1 MIVSIVNLVTF
12 GQNLSVMIQLVN
24 IVLTDHQHQMTSQIS
39 SSPERHTF
47 LRDNYINRCLE
58 EGKSLDDPNVKA
70 MIEMYNS
77 WQLRDEENLTNTD
90 WQQNNMEFDMRSSD
104 WMVAKVRE
112 SRVYAQNL
120 YAAMCNNEFQLFEV
134 FPILK
139 DQRWSASWRSAGGI
153 VADMRGE
160 GDYID
165 WYCSGI
171 RNSEPLEPGE
181 WENMTL
187 GQQTLYKE
195 GEGFVGEGMIT
206 DEIKLDLKKLGWFF
220 RDGDFDNM

>member
-1 MIVSIVNLVTF
+1 
-12 GQNLSVMIQLVN
+12 
-24 IVLTDHQHQMTSQIS
+24 MTSVA

-47 LRDNYINRCLE
+47 QRDNYIKRVVE

-77 WQLRDEENLTNTD
+77 WILRDEENLTDTD
-90 WQQNNMEFDMRSSD
+90 WQRNNMEFDMRSSD

-112 SRVYAQNL
+112 SRVYAQHL
-120 YAAMCNNEFQLFEV
+120 YAAMCNNDFQQLEV
-134 FPILK
+134 LPILK

-171 RNSEPLEPGE
+171 RNNILLEDGE
-181 WENMTL
+181 WESWTL
-187 GQQTLYKE
+187 EQQTYYKE
-195 GEGFVGEGMIT
+195 GEAFVGEGMIT
-206 DEIKLDLKKLGWFF
+206 DEIKEDLKKLGWIF
-220 RDGDFDNM
+220 REGDYDQMI

>member
-1 MIVSIVNLVTF
+1 MPE
-12 GQNLSVMIQLVN
+12 
-24 IVLTDHQHQMTSQIS
+24 IS
-39 SSPERHTF
+39 KSPERHTF
-47 LRDNYINRCLE
+47 QRDNYIKRVVE

-77 WQLRDEENLTNTD
+77 WILSDEESLADTK
-90 WQQNNMEFDMRSSD
+90 WQENNMEFDMRSSD

-112 SRVYAQNL
+112 SRVYTQHL
-120 YAAMCNNEFQLFEV
+120 YAAMCNNEFQKLEV

-139 DQRWSASWRSAGGI
+139 DQRWSASWRYAGGI

-171 RNSEPLEPGE
+171 QSRDPLEDGE
-181 WENMTL
+181 WERMTAE
-187 GQQTLYKE
+187 QQTFYKE
-195 GEGFVGEGMIT
+195 SEASVGEGMIT
-206 DEIKLDLKKLGWFF
+206 DEIKDDLKKLGWIF
-220 RDGDFDNM
+220 REGDYDQM

>member
-1 MIVSIVNLVTF
+1 
-12 GQNLSVMIQLVN
+12 
-24 IVLTDHQHQMTSQIS
+24 MTSQIS

-47 LRDNYINRCLE
+47 QRNIYIKRCLE

-77 WQLRDEENLTNTD
+77 WALRDEENLTDTV
-90 WQQNNMEFDMRSSD
+90 WQKNNMEFDMRSAD

-120 YAAMCNNEFQLFEV
+120 YAAMCNNDFQRFEV
-134 FPILK
+134 WPILK
-139 DQRWSASWRSAGGI
+139 DERWSASWRSAGGI

-171 RNSEPLEPGE
+171 RNPEPLDPGE
-181 WENMTL
+181 WEGWTL
-187 GQQTLYKE
+187 TQQTYYKE
-195 GEGFVGEGMIT
+195 GQAFVGEGMIT
-206 DEIKLDLKKLGWFF
+206 DEIKADLKKLGWIF
-220 RDGDFDNM
+220 REGDYDDML

>member
-1 MIVSIVNLVTF
+1 
-12 GQNLSVMIQLVN
+12 
-24 IVLTDHQHQMTSQIS
+24 MTVKIS

-47 LRDNYINRCLE
+47 QRDNYIKRVVE

-70 MIEMYNS
+70 MVEMYNS
-77 WQLRDEENLTNTD
+77 WIIMDEENLTDTK
-90 WQQNNMEFDMRSSD
+90 WQENNMEFDMRSAD

-120 YAAMCNNEFQLFEV
+120 YASMCNNEFQKLEV

-171 RNSEPLEPGE
+171 RNNIPLEDGE
-181 WENMTL
+181 WDSWTL
-187 GQQTLYKE
+187 EQQTRYKE
-195 GEGFVGEGMIT
+195 GEAFVGEGMIT
-206 DEIKLDLKKLGWFF
+206 DEITVDLKKLGWIF
-220 RDGDFDNM
+220 REGDYDQML

>member
-1 MIVSIVNLVTF
+1 MIAK
-12 GQNLSVMIQLVN
+12 
-24 IVLTDHQHQMTSQIS
+24 
-39 SSPERHTF
+39 SPERHTF
-47 LRDNYINRCLE
+47 QRDNYINRVVE

-77 WQLRDEENLTNTD
+77 WALQDEEKLTDTK
-90 WQQNNMEFDMRSSD
+90 WQENNMEFDMRSAD

-112 SRVYAQNL
+112 SRVYAQHL
-120 YAAMCNNEFQLFEV
+120 YASMCNNEFQKLEV

-171 RNSEPLEPGE
+171 RNNAPLEDRE
-181 WENMTL
+181 WDGWTL
-187 GQQTLYKE
+187 EQQTRYKE
-195 GEGFVGEGMIT
+195 GEAFIGEGMIT
-206 DEIKLDLKKLGWFF
+206 DEIKSDLKKLGWMF
-220 RDGDFDNM
+220 REGDYDQML

>member
-1 MIVSIVNLVTF
+1 
-12 GQNLSVMIQLVN
+12 
-24 IVLTDHQHQMTSQIS
+24 MTSQIS
-39 SSPERHTF
+39 SSPDRHTF
-47 LRDNYINRCLE
+47 QRDKYIERCLE

-70 MIEMYNS
+70 MIDLYNS
-77 WQLRDEENLTNTD
+77 WALRDEENLTDTK
-90 WQQNNMEFDMRSSD
+90 WQENNMEFDMRSAD

-139 DQRWSASWRSAGGI
+139 DQRWSASWRAAGGI

-171 RNSEPLEPGE
+171 RNTDPLDAGE
-181 WENMTL
+181 WESWTL
-187 GQQTLYKE
+187 EQQTYYKE
-195 GEGFVGEGMIT
+195 GQAFVGEGMIT
-206 DEIKLDLKKLGWFF
+206 DEVMSDIKKLGWIF
-220 RDGDFDNM
+220 REGDFEQMT

>member
-1 MIVSIVNLVTF
+1 MLITAINATF
-12 GQNLSVMIQLVN
+12 GQKIFAQIDSANFVN
-24 IVLTDHQHQMTSQIS
+24 VGQPIQMTLPIS
-39 SSPERHTF
+39 SSPDRHTF
-47 LRDNYINRCLE
+47 QRDNYIKRCLE

-70 MIEMYNS
+70 IIDLYNS
-77 WQLRDEENLTNTD
+77 WALRNEENLTNTD

-112 SRVYAQNL
+112 SRVYAQHL

-171 RNSEPLEPGE
+171 RNNDPLEPGE
-181 WENMTL
+181 WEGWTL
-187 GQQTLYKE
+187 EQQTRYKE
-195 GEGFVGEGMIT
+195 GEAFVGEGMIT
-206 DEIKLDLKKLGWFF
+206 DEIKLDLKKLGWIF
-220 RDGDFDNM
+220 REGDYDQMI

>member
-1 MIVSIVNLVTF
+1 MT
-12 GQNLSVMIQLVN
+12 N
-24 IVLTDHQHQMTSQIS
+24 IA

-47 LRDNYINRCLE
+47 QRDNYIKRVVE

-77 WQLRDEENLTNTD
+77 WIIRDEENLTDTD
-90 WQQNNMEFDMRSSD
+90 WRQNNMEFDMRSSE

-112 SRVYAQNL
+112 SRVYAQHL
-120 YAAMCNNEFQLFEV
+120 YAAMCNNDFQQLEV
-134 FPILK
+134 LPILK

-160 GDYID
+160 GDYIE

-171 RNSEPLEPGE
+171 RNDLPLEDGE
-181 WENMTL
+181 WESWTL
-187 GQQTLYKE
+187 EQQTYYKE
-195 GEGFVGEGMIT
+195 GQAFVGEGLIT
-206 DEIKLDLKKLGWFF
+206 DEIKEDLKKLGWIF
-220 RDGDFDNM
+220 REGDYDQMI

>member
-1 MIVSIVNLVTF
+1 MILT
-12 GQNLSVMIQLVN
+12 VN
-24 IVLTDHQHQMTSQIS
+24 IVQIDHYFQMTINPSK
-39 SSPERHTF
+39 SPDRHTF
-47 LRDNYINRCLE
+47 QRDNYIKRAVE
-58 EGKSLDDPNVKA
+58 EGKSLNDPNVKA

-77 WQLRDEENLTNTD
+77 WALQDEENLTDTK
-90 WQQNNMEFDMRSSD
+90 WQENNMEFDMRSAD

-112 SRVYAQNL
+112 SRVYAQHL
-120 YAAMCNNEFQLFEV
+120 YASMCNNEFQKLEV

-171 RNSEPLEPGE
+171 RNNAPLEDGE
-181 WENMTL
+181 WDGWTL
-187 GQQTLYKE
+187 EQQTRYKE
-195 GEGFVGEGMIT
+195 GEAFIGEGMIT
-206 DEIKLDLKKLGWFF
+206 DEIKSDLKKLGWMF
-220 RDGDFDNM
+220 REGDYDQML